1 MGGCNCKG
9 GKAKIL
15 NNVNNQDILKVVKE
29 IYDRVIDGKEISDF
43 DDFDK
48 LEIFNAYSML
58 YPNSSQQPDITD
70 AINKIIH
77 ALQFLVVNKTKVKR

>member
-1 MGGCNCKG
+1 MGCGCKG
-9 GKAKIL
+9 GKSKPL

-29 IYDRVIDGKEISDF
+29 IYDRVIVGKEISEF

-48 LEIFNAYSML
+48 LETFNAYSML

-70 AINKIIH
+70 AINNITH
-77 ALQFLVVNKTKVKR
+77 ALQFLKTNNVKIKR